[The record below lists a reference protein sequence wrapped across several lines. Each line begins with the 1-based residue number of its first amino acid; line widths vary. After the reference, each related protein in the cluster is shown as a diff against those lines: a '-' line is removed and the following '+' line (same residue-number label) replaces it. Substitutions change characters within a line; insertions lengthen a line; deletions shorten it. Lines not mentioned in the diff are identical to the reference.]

1 MIRPEFCAVAL
12 GLLLSLYAALYPTL
26 AGAAGD
32 LDTVERALDDE
43 KRNEQNLGA
52 AAGDIDRE
60 LAALKRQLVEAA
72 RRSQDLE
79 ERLTGIES
87 TLLEMTSLEAE
98 LSGEIRQSK
107 AAQAATLGA
116 LMRISRQ
123 PPQALIATPA
133 TIDDAIRASLLLR
146 TTASLLD
153 EQASL
158 LGADLADLNA
168 LHRRIAS
175 QRMELD
181 GAATGLADERRR
193 LAALHDSAQV
203 RRRQAGEVQALAAQR
218 VARLAAEADSLHAL
232 FSTLALQAPAPPTK
246 KPTDQL
252 PADETPT
259 ASSPAG
265 DLSAAPPNRLFSAA
279 RGSLALPARGRLIG
293 LFGQGEG
300 GRLNKGLSIETRDGA
315 QVVTPYD
322 GEVVYAGQFLGYGRL
337 LIIDHGEGY
346 HTLLAGFSR
355 IDSIQGQWLL
365 AGEPVGVMGVGLTGY
380 KVLYVELRH
389 DGVAINPLPWL
400 AASEKKA
407 DG

>member
-107 AAQAATLGA
+107 AAQTAALGA

-123 PPQALIATPA
+123 PPQALIATSA
-133 TIDDAIRASLLLR
+133 TIDDAIRTSLLLR

-158 LGADLADLNA
+158 LGAELADLNA

-193 LAALHDSAQV
+193 LAALHASAQA

-246 KPTDQL
+246 KPTG
-252 PADETPT
+252 EEPT
-259 ASSPAG
+259 ASGAA
-265 DLSAAPPNRLFSAA
+265 DELSALPPNRLFSAA
-279 RGSLALPARGRLIG
+279 RGSLALPARGRLVG

-300 GRLNKGLSIETRDGA
+300 GRLNKGLTIETRDGA